1 MEFNPLIDAYRQR
14 LEAFHKEIETIC
26 ALPGGAQN
34 KKISVSPSYQD
45 EVIIPVYRSL
55 AAEMPGYKIKI
66 PNPKTYF
73 PIKGY
78 YRIKV
83 GITTVGGFSTPEGN
97 DFSLY
102 FTPMRHANPTGKRN
116 KINTTEELM
125 QLIKNQLETE

>member
-1 MEFNPLIDAYRQR
+1 MEFKLLIDAYRQH

-26 ALPGGAQN
+26 SSGQR
-34 KKISVSPSYQD
+34 KKIPASPNYQT

-102 FTPMRHANPTGKRN
+102 FTPMRHAKPTGKRN
-116 KINTTEELM
+116 KINTTEELA

>member
-26 ALPGGAQN
+26 ALPGGAQK

-83 GITTVGGFSTPEGN
+83 GITTVGGFSTPEGMTSRFILPQC
-97 DFSLY
+97 DM
-102 FTPMRHANPTGKRN
+102 PIPPGK
-116 KINTTEELM
+116 E
-125 QLIKNQLETE
+125 IKSIPPKNWCN